1 MVKEFDNVERHR
13 YYGLRVG
20 DIVFLG
26 FKSQSPRKL
35 AEVTGYGFMDNNRVY
50 VKTEDGED
58 TDYVAEWCEILVK
71 VEDRNTMKTPMEV
84 AKYLGEVQTEYD
96 ELQKKGGKGQPV
108 DTQSWIRKLSEL
120 SAKADGLKWVLNLK

>member
-1 MVKEFDNVERHR
+1 MATEFDNIERDR

-26 FKSQSPRKL
+26 HKSQSPRIL

-50 VKTEDGED
+50 VKTEDGLD

-71 VEDRNTMKTPMEV
+71 VEDRCAIKTPTEILR
-84 AKYLGEVQTEYD
+84 YLYEVQTEYD
-96 ELQKKGGKGQPV
+96 ELSKKGGKGQPV

-120 SAKADGLKWVLNLK
+120 AAKADGLKWALNLK